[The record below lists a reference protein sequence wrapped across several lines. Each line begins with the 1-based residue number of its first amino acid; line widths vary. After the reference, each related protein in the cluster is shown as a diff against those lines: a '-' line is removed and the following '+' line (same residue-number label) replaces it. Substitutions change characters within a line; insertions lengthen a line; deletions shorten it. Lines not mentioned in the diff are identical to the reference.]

1 MCREGAWAELT
12 AKVTLMAAFREKT
25 AWIFLIKIFIKF
37 SKNYSKSI
45 KDAIIENDT
54 FFFYGKVLEK

>member
-1 MCREGAWAELT
+1 VCREGAWAELT

-37 SKNYSKSI
+37 SKKHSKSI
-45 KDAIIENDT
+45 QKM
-54 FFFYGKVLEK
+54 LS

>member
-25 AWIFLIKIFIKF
+25 AWIFLIKI
-37 SKNYSKSI
+37 YI
-45 KDAIIENDT
+45 KDAIIDNDT